1 MMKKVTILHDAEESK
16 RICSFNVR
24 HQIEGLAILRPTE
37 ICALI
42 TTLDATNKEFVESNN
57 IKTVRMGNSGG
68 CIVAFPDNLEMGYFS
83 KDVDGTFLER
93 LTNQVV
99 DYLKS
104 RGLNVSLDNN
114 DVLIDGTYKVFSTS
128 KAKYNGTLLFGAI
141 HVSINCDAE
150 LVDKICSKPMKK
162 IPKGL
167 SEYGITSDEML
178 DLIIGIYKAE
188 TPNI

>member
-1 MMKKVTILHDAEESK
+1 MMKRVIITHDAQEAASLCEFSIK
-16 RICSFNVR
+16 HDDEC
-24 HQIEGLAILRPTE
+24 LAILRPTE

-42 TTLDATNKEFVESNN
+42 TTSDTTDKDFVEANG

-83 KDVDGTFLER
+83 KDIEGTFLER
-93 LTNQVV
+93 LTNQIV

-178 DLIIGIYKAE
+178 DLIVGLYKDE

>member
-1 MMKKVTILHDAEESK
+1 MKDIKIIQDGKKTAEVS
-16 RICSFNVR
+16 SFMAR
-24 HQIEGLAILRPTE
+24 HQKEGLVVFRPTE
-37 ICALI
+37 LSVMI
-42 TTLDATNKEFVESNN
+42 TGSDFGNKEFMESEG
-57 IKTVRMGNSGG
+57 IKSYRMGTGGG
-68 CIVAFPDNLEMGYFS
+68 CIVAFPDNLEIGLFTMNLES
-83 KDVDGTFLER
+83 MFLER
-93 LTNQVV
+93 VTDRVMEFFRG
-99 DYLKS
+99 K
-104 RGLNVSLDNN
+104 GLNVILDNN
-114 DVLIDGTYKVFSTS
+114 DVLVDGKYKVFSTS
-128 KAKYNGTLLFGAI
+128 KMTYNGTLLLIAI